1 MSPPRGLRGGTR
13 ARPAARDE
21 IGRATEGIL
30 IPQDAADAVLSV
42 SRSPLAPGHRS
53 TDRRAPYIL
62 LGFIASITLLATFW
76 PRFFQRGPLE
86 WLMGM
91 ATGLAPALTQRSNGG
106 KNEPPPAPRFAETA
120 EPLDTRSVP

>member
-1 MSPPRGLRGGTR
+1 MSPPRGLQGGTQ

-21 IGRATEGIL
+21 IGRAAEEIL

-62 LGFIASITLLATFW
+62 LDFIASITLLTTLW
-76 PRFFQRGPLE
+76 SRFFHRGPLE
-86 WLMGM
+86 WLMGK
-91 ATGLAPALTQRSNGG
+91 ATGLRRIDTTVQ
-106 KNEPPPAPRFAETA
+106 PRQERTA
-120 EPLDTRSVP
+120 TSATLR